1 MVTCCELDCEHTSDE
16 MPGVNV
22 TDKRWRCRVCNAWR
36 KRFHDVMKKQM
47 SGEASAQI
55 SAYLEENAN
64 GKERLK
70 AKFAHL
76 RAKELPAALTTFM
89 EEDLFC
95 FVFVPP
101 ILAPLPQ
108 PRMQC
113 RGFARHCELAEASPG
128 HPGPDGVQ

>member
-1 MVTCCELDCEHTSDE
+1 MTCCELDCEHKSDE
-16 MPGVNV
+16 MTGVNV

-36 KRFHDVMKKQM
+36 KRFHDVIKNKM
-47 SGEASAQI
+47 SGDASAQL
-55 SAYLEENAN
+55 SAYLEENPN

-70 AKFAHL
+70 AKFSKY

-89 EEDLFC
+89 EEDIF

-113 RGFARHCELAEASPG
+113 RGFAQHCELAEASLG
-128 HPGPDGVQ
+128 HPGPYGVQ